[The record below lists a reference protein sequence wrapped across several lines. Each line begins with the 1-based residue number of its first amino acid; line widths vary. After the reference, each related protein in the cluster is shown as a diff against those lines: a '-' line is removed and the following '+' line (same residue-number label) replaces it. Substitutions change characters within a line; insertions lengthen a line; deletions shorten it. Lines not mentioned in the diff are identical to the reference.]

1 MTVGGFL
8 EKGKQIGGFADIH
21 IAATKTVVVQY
32 LSLVKII
39 AKIIKIS
46 VFKSSL

>member
-21 IAATKTVVVQY
+21 IAATVVVQY